1 MTNMD
6 TQVYFTLR
14 NGSDLVIKAK
24 RKRAAQDSSEIIVL
38 VPHRILGED
47 LPASLIEGHALWL
60 NLSTSVL
67 EICPFDSIWETSSEN
82 WKIDCSPRVGE
93 YRMHKGH
100 ELLVDIRSSSWA
112 MVSDL
117 LKPLEASQNLLV
129 TVASI
134 DSGGDSMPLFQLSV
148 VLPRYGLSFYVD
160 EDGDLRSRNFRGM
173 VYDRNQ
179 CIGTLFGLV
188 NRLVLRPKITGVL
201 DVVELI
207 PRCVV
212 IPEGEVSFQ
221 KLDDHVC
228 VKVNT
233 SHSSLDRVT
242 YQTYRINTDLGCLE
256 TVSLTNKLYCAYLH
270 ALTSG
275 CGIDPLT
282 GRSGTEEALSLL
294 WSASCWSSMKLSPR
308 DTQLMSLIASICPP
322 HPWHP
327 RYVMSIQQVKW
338 LDLPTNS
345 QHPELYVVVKAIT
358 AHYERLLPFHENQ
371 TDQISQEFPFQEHRL
386 LERSAHRASYL
397 FPADPRE
404 PSCTNHWDIRYSAR
418 HLVER
423 GSGEHRAYE
432 AASNVYHQTAHA
444 KITIDIL
451 GMVESWTSVSG
462 PGGAPLSLRYDQSWL
477 APTLSSIWLET
488 YNLLRTSS
496 RRKRFQL
503 FFTLPAMA
511 YASPGLSN
519 MVPVLVAF
527 ASEPAFISEDPPY
540 YVPHTLSDKWKP
552 SGVTLGKYI
561 TDSAYPFERSPENSE
576 SPRRN
581 ESPSDLTQRQREMY
595 ATRLDSDINAT
606 VKQLLSAWPCKTPP
620 KCSLDRKLYDVESF
634 TTKARS
640 HFYGCYRN
648 IEFKEHLTRVQKLL
662 RNVQVSPIPTVQY
675 SLDRSET
682 NSHYVPWTLR
692 AEQLFSRQELCL
704 PEHATL
710 PGYAA
715 DVGNTPFPGA
725 ISVQRLITTAQAR
738 ATNPF
743 QHRYISTL
751 RASAES
757 FESEMSTVSHGATEL
772 PDAETLVGHYARC
785 RATYAESVHRLQQHL
800 GPRSRSEKALH
811 QSGQWPRMTPLVL
824 LRFLASNG
832 PVTLSG
838 DWNRCLIRLALL
850 VLQVQR
856 ARRLLQLH
864 LDNHHE
870 ELRRE
875 LQNEGCNGWSAE
887 MHPDWLLVQVC
898 CPYCRYVYFLTPHT
912 LLVSAARQLFR
923 PSGPGR
929 SRS

>member
-1 MTNMD
+1 M
-6 TQVYFTLR
+6 YFTLQ
-14 NGSDLVIKAK
+14 NETDLVIKAK

-38 VPHRILGED
+38 VPRRILGED

-67 EICPFDSIWETSSEN
+67 EICPFNSIWETSSEN
-82 WKIDCSPRVGE
+82 WKIDCIPQAGK

-100 ELLVDIRSSSWA
+100 ELLVDSRSPSWA

-134 DSGGDSMPLFQLSV
+134 DSGGDSMPSFQLSV

-160 EDGDLRSRNFRGM
+160 EDGDFRSRNFRGM

-233 SHSSLDRVT
+233 PHSSLDRVT
-242 YQTYRINTDLGCLE
+242 YRTYRINTDLGCLE
-256 TVSLTNKLYCAYLH
+256 TVGLTNKLHCAYLH

-294 WSASCWSSMKLSPR
+294 WSASCWSIMKLSPR
-308 DTQLMSLIASICPP
+308 DTQLMSLIASICPS
-322 HPWHP
+322 HTWHP
-327 RYVMSIQQVKW
+327 EYVESMQQVKW
-338 LDLPTNS
+338 LGLPANS
-345 QHPELYVVVKAIT
+345 QHPELYVVAKAIMT
-358 AHYERLLPFHENQ
+358 HYKQLLPFLENQ
-371 TDQISQEFPFQEHRL
+371 SDQIPQKFPSQERHL
-386 LERSAHRASYL
+386 LERSARRVSYL
-397 FPADPRE
+397 FPADSRE
-404 PSCTNHWDIRYSAR
+404 PSRTNHLDIRYSAR
-418 HLVER
+418 DLVER

-462 PGGAPLSLRYDQSWL
+462 PGDAPLSLRYDQSWL
-477 APTLSSIWLET
+477 APKLSSIWLET
-488 YNLLRTSS
+488 YNLLRTSGG
-496 RRKRFQL
+496 RKRFQL
-503 FFTLPAMA
+503 LFTLPAMA

-527 ASEPAFISEDPPY
+527 GSEPAFFSEDPPY
-540 YVPHTLSDKWKP
+540 YVPHTLSDKYNP

-561 TDSAYPFERSPENSE
+561 ADSAYPFERSPESSK

-581 ESPSDLTQRQREMY
+581 KGLSESDSDLAQRQRKMY
-595 ATRLDSDINAT
+595 AARLDSDINAT
-606 VKQLLSAWPCKTPP
+606 VNRLLLAWPCKTPP
-620 KCSLDRKLYDVESF
+620 KCSLNRKLYDVKSF

-640 HFYGCYRN
+640 HFSSCYRN
-648 IEFKEHLTRVQKLL
+648 LEFKEHLTRVQELL
-662 RNVQVSPIPTVQY
+662 RNIQVSPIPTVQY
-675 SLDRSET
+675 FLDRSET
-682 NSHYVPWTLR
+682 NSPYVPWTLR
-692 AEQLFSRQELCL
+692 AEQLFSRQEACL

-710 PGYAA
+710 PGHAA
-715 DVGNTPFPGA
+715 DVGNTSFPGA

-743 QHRYISTL
+743 QHRYISAL

-757 FESEMSTVSHGATEL
+757 FESKTSTVSHEAMEL
-772 PDAETLVGHYARC
+772 PDTKTLMGHYARC
-785 RATYAESVHRLQQHL
+785 RATYTESVHRLQQHL
-800 GPRSRSEKALH
+800 GPKNRSERALQ
-811 QSGQWPRMTPLVL
+811 QSGQWPRMTPFVL
-824 LRFLASNG
+824 LRFLASNS
-832 PVTLSG
+832 PVTLLDG
-838 DWNRCLIRLALL
+838 RNRCLIRLALL
-850 VLQVQR
+850 ALQVQR

-898 CPYCRYVYFLTPHT
+898 SPYCRYVYLLTLHA

-923 PSGPGR
+923 PSRPGR